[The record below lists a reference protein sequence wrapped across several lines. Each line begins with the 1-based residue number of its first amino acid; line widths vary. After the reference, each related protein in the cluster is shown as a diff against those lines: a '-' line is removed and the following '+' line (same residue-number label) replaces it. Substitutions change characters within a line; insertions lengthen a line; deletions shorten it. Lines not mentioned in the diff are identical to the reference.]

1 MKIVVTSNYKIGN
14 ETGTSHIAD
23 GLSRELAKK
32 HQVTYIC
39 PGERY
44 QISKINARFTI
55 LTIPSVEINE
65 ISVPLI
71 TPTVMFDVFKYLNSF
86 NPDVVHAQNPF
97 LISDLAQRWTN
108 KNTVPFIVT
117 FHHVPTQAIEHILP
131 KFSKNLVAIAVQNI
145 YKEVSLKRFLEK
157 TDAVIALNENV
168 KKSIREIDKNI
179 PINVIN
185 NGLDLKRLQ
194 NIGIKDNFAN
204 KINFV
209 SLGSYTE
216 RKNQKYLINVFSH
229 LPKNYILKLYGRKK
243 TGGIYFKDLSKL
255 LDRLKLKNVFLEDYT
270 DNLPEVL
277 KWADFF
283 ITSSLK
289 EVQSLAIIE
298 SLAAGRPVI
307 GLKNETVSELINN
320 KNGLGLSLNTP
331 PEIFAMKLLKFIR
344 TIDYRKLAVQSRQDS
359 QKFNIKIVS
368 SKIEEYYK
376 TIIFRAS

>member
-23 GLSRELAKK
+23 GLSRELTKK
-32 HQVTYIC
+32 YQVTYIC
-39 PGERY
+39 AGEKY
-44 QISKINARFTI
+44 QISKINAKFTI
-55 LTIPSVEINE
+55 LTIPSIEINE
-65 ISVPLI
+65 FSVPLI
-71 TPTVMFDVFKYLNSF
+71 TPNIMLDVFKYLNSF

-97 LISDLAQRWTN
+97 LISDLAQRWAN

-131 KFSKNLVAIAVQNI
+131 KFSKNLVTIIVQNI

-157 TDAVIALNENV
+157 TNAVIALNKNV
-168 KKSIREIDKNI
+168 KKSIREINKNI
-179 PINVIN
+179 PMKVIN

-194 NIGIKDNFAN
+194 KIRIKNKLSN

-229 LPKNYILKLYGRKK
+229 LPKNYILKLYGSKK
-243 TGGIYFKDLSKL
+243 TGGIYFRDLSKL
-255 LDRLKLKNVFLEDYT
+255 LDHSKLENVFLEDYT
-270 DNLPEVL
+270 NNLPGVF

-320 KNGLGLSLNTP
+320 KNGLALSLSTP
-331 PEIFAMKLLKFIR
+331 PKIFAMKLLKFIKK
-344 TIDYRKLAVQSRQDS
+344 INYKELAVESRQDS
-359 QKFNIKIVS
+359 EKFNIEIVS

-376 TIIFRAS
+376 TIISRAS